1 MFYKTSCKYNAI
13 KFLFSCILFHIFS
26 ISVFA
31 VEEHQLIQAVKRG
44 DSESV
49 TRLISESSNVSTSE
63 ADGTTAL
70 HWAVH
75 RNDVEITQQLLFA
88 EANVNAAN
96 DYGVTPLYLACTN
109 RNNDLVKQLL
119 VAGANPNA
127 VLWSGESVLMNCSK
141 TGATEAV
148 AALLAKGAN
157 PNLAEKKKSQ
167 TALMWA
173 AAEGHGEISQLL
185 VEYGADIGAKSSTG
199 FTPLLFAARSG
210 DVISAQAIIDA
221 GADPDERTSA
231 HGTALVIG
239 AAGGHEDLGLYLLN
253 MGANPDATDENGISA
268 LHHSIANG
276 MAALNGVRYDPVYR
290 LLPDNLYKL
299 ARALLEAGADPNM
312 QIKKSKRLGPDGS
325 PFDMV
330 GATPF
335 LLSSVSADI
344 NMMELLKSYEAD
356 QGIVAKG
363 GINSLMA
370 AARAA
375 CTGACAFKGGGNQ
388 ARDEDI
394 ELAYQAVKTV
404 VEMGI
409 DVDAKNEE
417 GQTAMHMAAFTGNDR
432 VVKYLVDK
440 GADINVTDNYGET
453 PWSMASGISPVI
465 RYRGLYGYHES
476 TAKLLEQLGA
486 TITSRDAMDSNAPPP
501 PGQ

>member
-1 MFYKTSCKYNAI
+1 MINFFMCKHQFKWLNI
-13 KFLFSCILFHIFS
+13 FLFLCLYSAS
-26 ISVFA
+26 AYSVG
-31 VEEHQLIQAVKRG
+31 ELPLLDAVKRG
-44 DSESV
+44 DAGRV
-49 TRLISESSNVSTSE
+49 ARLITESANVNASE

-75 RNDVEITQQLLFA
+75 RNNIEISQQLLFA

-109 RNNDLVKQLL
+109 RNNELVKKLL

-127 VLWSGESVLMNCSK
+127 MLWSGESVLMNCSK

-157 PNLAEKKKSQ
+157 PNVSDKKKNQ

-173 AAEGHGEISQLL
+173 AAEGHGEVSQLL
-185 VEYGADIGAKSSTG
+185 VTNGADISAKSSSG

-210 DVISAQAIIDA
+210 DVASAKAIIDA
-221 GADPDERTSA
+221 GADPNEATPEQ
-231 HGTALVIG
+231 GTALVIT
-239 AAGGHEDLGLYLLN
+239 AAGGHEDLGLYLLS
-253 MGANPDATDENGISA
+253 MGADPDATDENGISA
-268 LHHSIANG
+268 LHYSMANG

-290 LLPDNLYKL
+290 QLPDNLYKL
-299 ARALLEAGADPNM
+299 ADALLEAGADPNL

-335 LLSSVSADI
+335 LLASISADTK
-344 NMMELLKSYEAD
+344 MMGLLKSYEAD
-356 QGIVAKG
+356 QEIAAKG

-375 CTGACAFKGGGNQ
+375 CTGACAFKGGNQ
-388 ARDEDI
+388 ANEKDI
-394 ELAYQAVKTV
+394 EKSFHAVKTV
-404 VEMGI
+404 IEMGI
-409 DVDAKNEE
+409 DIDAKNEE
-417 GQTAMHMAAFTGNDR
+417 GQTAMHMAAFTGNDLI
-432 VVKYLVDK
+432 VKYLAEK
-440 GADINVTDNYGET
+440 GAEINITDNYGET
-453 PWSMASGISPVI
+453 PWSMASGISPVL

-486 TITSRDAMDSNAPPP
+486 KTTSRDVMDPNAPPP

>member
-1 MFYKTSCKYNAI
+1 MMFFNVSYKYHSRL
-13 KFLFSCILFHIFS
+13 FLSLCILLCMFS
-26 ISVFA
+26 SIVFA
-31 VEEHQLIQAVKRG
+31 AGEHQLIQAVKRG

-49 TRLISESSNVSTSE
+49 ARLISESSNVSASE

-75 RNDVEITQQLLFA
+75 RDDVEITQQLIFA
-88 EANVNAAN
+88 EANVDAAN
-96 DYGVTPLYLACTN
+96 DYGVTPLYIACTN
-109 RNNDLVKQLL
+109 RNNELAKNLL
-119 VAGANPNA
+119 VAGANPNS

-157 PNLAEKKKSQ
+157 PNLADKKKSQ

-185 VEYGADIGAKSSTG
+185 VEHGADIAANSILG

-221 GADPDERTSA
+221 GADPNEKTLV
-231 HGTALVIG
+231 HGTALVIT
-239 AAGGHEDLGLYLLN
+239 AAGGHEDLGVYLLKA
-253 MGANPDATDENGISA
+253 GADPDATDENGISA

-276 MAALNGVRYDPVYR
+276 IAALNGVRYDPVYR
-290 LLPDNLYKL
+290 QLPDNLHKL
-299 ARALLEAGADPNM
+299 AHALLEAGADPNL

-335 LLSSVSADI
+335 LLASISADTKL
-344 NMMELLKSYEAD
+344 MELLNSYEAD

-375 CTGACAFKGGGNQ
+375 CTGACAFKGGNEAKDQ
-388 ARDEDI
+388 DI
-394 ELAYQAVKTV
+394 ELAYSAVKTV
-404 VEMGI
+404 IDMGI
-409 DVDAKNEE
+409 DIDAKNEE
-417 GQTAMHMAAFTGNDR
+417 GQTAMHMAAFTGNDL
-432 VVKYLVDK
+432 VVKYLAEK
-440 GADINVTDNYGET
+440 GADIDVTDNYGET
-453 PWSMASGISPVI
+453 PWSMASGISPVL

-476 TAKLLEQLGA
+476 TAKLLEELGA
-486 TITSRDAMDSNAPPP
+486 NTTSRDAMDSNAPPP

>member
-1 MFYKTSCKYNAI
+1 MNWIFRYILIC
-13 KFLFSCILFHIFS
+13 LFSAPLF
-26 ISVFA
+26 A
-31 VEEHQLIQAVKRG
+31 AGDNQLIDAIKRG
-44 DSESV
+44 DS
-49 TRLISESSNVSTSE
+49 TAAAGLIGGSAEANQSE

-75 RNDVEITQQLLFA
+75 RNNMKISEQLLFA
-88 EANVNAAN
+88 GANVNVVN

-109 RNNDLVKQLL
+109 RNNELAKKLL
-119 VAGANPNA
+119 VAGADPNA
-127 VLWSGESVLMNCSK
+127 TLWSGETVLMNCSK

-148 AALLAKGAN
+148 TALLTKGAN
-157 PNLAEKKKSQ
+157 PNAKESKKDQ

-185 VEYGADIGAKSSTG
+185 VEHGADIHAKSSSG

-210 DVISAQAIIDA
+210 DIDSARTIIDA
-221 GADPDERTSA
+221 GADPNESTPE
-231 HGTALVIG
+231 HGTALVIT
-239 AAGGHEDLGLYLLN
+239 AAGGHEDLGIYLLSV
-253 MGANPDATDENGISA
+253 GADPDATDENGISA
-268 LHHSIANG
+268 LHHSMASG

-290 LLPDNLYKL
+290 QIPDNLFRL
-299 ARALLEAGADPNM
+299 AEALLKAGADPNL

-335 LLSSVSADI
+335 LLASISADTQ
-344 NMMELLKSYEAD
+344 MMALLDSYEAD
-356 QGIVAKG
+356 LNISAKG

-375 CTGACAFKGGGNQ
+375 CTGACAFKGGNK
-388 ARDEDI
+388 ANEKDI
-394 ELAYQAVKTV
+394 KRSFDAVKTV
-404 VEMGI
+404 IEMGI
-409 DVDAKNEE
+409 DIDTKNEE
-417 GQTAMHMAAFTGNDR
+417 GQTAMHMAAFTGNDL
-432 VVKYLVDK
+432 VVKYLADN

-453 PWSMASGISPVI
+453 PWSMASGISPVL

-486 TITSRDAMDSNAPPP
+486 TTTSRDAMDSNAPPP